1 MINFTATRL
10 SKWET
15 ITSPD
20 NVTILG
26 GNGNDTFIY
35 KPGEGTDKIY
45 DYAAGDMLKILKTNG
60 KEGGSFTKSEF
71 SSGDLTLTI
80 KGGGTV
86 VFDGVAKGDKFNI
99 NGKSYTIK
107 GSTLK

>member
-1 MINFTATRL
+1 MAMSTYASITGGAGNDYIVNKANENYNYAL

-45 DYAAGDMLKILKTNG
+45 DYAAGD
-60 KEGGSFTKSEF
+60 
-71 SSGDLTLTI
+71 
-80 KGGGTV
+80 
-86 VFDGVAKGDKFNI
+86 KFNI